1 MAHQQRVEGT
11 AGKVAATASQT
22 LQTGRQKVAE
32 YGATSQQVV
41 KGNLETLWDYSV
53 YVVQMAYQYMNA
65 MKPLKVAVYMCG
77 FLSAVP
83 LAIFIGFLAIT
94 FAFFVGS
101 AGVVVTLLESGAF
114 LVGGAVV
121 TPVLFC
127 SGFVTLF
134 VVGGYLLA
142 WLTARA
148 FARTWNWISTI
159 LGKGVEEIE
168 EGVEAVER
176 GARRGLHAGEAREG

>member
-22 LQTGRQKVAE
+22 LLTGRQKVAE

-41 KGNLETLWDYSV
+41 RGNLGTLWDYSV

-65 MKPLKVAVYMCG
+65 VRPLKVGVYMCG
-77 FLSAVP
+77 ILSALP

-94 FAFFVGS
+94 FAFLVGS
-101 AGVVVTLLESGAF
+101 AGVVVTLLEGGAF

-127 SGFVTLF
+127 SGFVALF
-134 VVGGYLLA
+134 IVGGYLLA

-148 FARTWNWISTI
+148 FASIWGYISVV
-159 LGKGVEEIE
+159 LGKGVEEVE
-168 EGVEAVER
+168 ESVEAVER
-176 GARRGLHAGEAREG
+176 GARRGMYSGEAQEG